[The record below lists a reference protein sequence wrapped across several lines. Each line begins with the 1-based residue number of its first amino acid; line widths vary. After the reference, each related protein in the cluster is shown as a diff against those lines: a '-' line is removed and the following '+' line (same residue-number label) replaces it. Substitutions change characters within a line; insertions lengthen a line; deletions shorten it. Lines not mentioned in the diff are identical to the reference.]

1 MVQMRV
7 AKCPTDVLS
16 LKNRVIV
23 NPADQANLLHGAK
36 HVSITTGPG
45 QRFVFSLEPSPE
57 VNPGTLGFSTPQRK
71 WAVLSL
77 NQGGYNSL
85 GLLQSRRYLQFRSL
99 HQRCNSHGLSFNRS
113 WMSSRTALTKGEI
126 TSDRWCCTSTSSARK
141 R

>member
-1 MVQMRV
+1 MSIVQLSLKISDSFPHRKNICSSNGAFSGICLIMVQMRV

-77 NQGGYNSL
+77 NQGGFNSP
-85 GLLQSRRYLQFRSL
+85 GLL
-99 HQRCNSHGLSFNRS
+99 
-113 WMSSRTALTKGEI
+113 
-126 TSDRWCCTSTSSARK
+126 
-141 R
+141 

>member
-1 MVQMRV
+1 MRV

-77 NQGGYNSL
+77 NQGGFNSP
-85 GLLQSRRYLQFRSL
+85 GLLQPRRFLQFRCL
-99 HQRCNSHGLSFNRS
+99 HLRFN
-113 WMSSRTALTKGEI
+113 LH
-126 TSDRWCCTSTSSARK
+126 
-141 R
+141 